1 MEIYLIMAAVCAVIG
16 FMIDNGRGFAL
27 GLILGVF
34 GLLISAILKTSDA
47 KGE

>member
-1 MEIYLIMAAVCAVIG
+1 METYLIMAAVCAVIG

-34 GLLISAILKTSDA
+34 GLLIAAILKGKD
-47 KGE
+47 